1 MYVLKITRLKK
12 IIALIIR
19 ALKQHIEDTSP
30 VEADMVPEVVIKRYD
45 FLCYKSQWESL
56 HPKHLKKQTIKYLVN
71 ASFKLC
77 IHFCGILVN
86 QTKPF
91 CALYPCMFSLSHI
104 L

>member
-45 FLCYKSQWESL
+45 FL
-56 HPKHLKKQTIKYLVN
+56 
-71 ASFKLC
+71 
-77 IHFCGILVN
+77 
-86 QTKPF
+86 
-91 CALYPCMFSLSHI
+91 
-104 L
+104 

>member
-45 FLCYKSQWESL
+45 FFENKMQRFQISILISEVNISFAGVNFE
-56 HPKHLKKQTIKYLVN
+56 LV
-71 ASFKLC
+71 
-77 IHFCGILVN
+77 ILGRFLRGV
-86 QTKPF
+86 
-91 CALYPCMFSLSHI
+91 SDW
-104 L
+104 